1 MGRQEKDPYRPF
13 PIADAERGLVHV
25 FVRDLSV
32 DAVIGVHRHE
42 KLQAQPLL
50 INIDLTAREG
60 EAPLE
65 DKLAH
70 VVDYE
75 EIVVGIRALI
85 AEGHVRL
92 LETLAERIAAFCLCD
107 TRVLAVRV
115 RIEKLAA
122 IAGVRSVGVEIE
134 RLRASPI

>member
-1 MGRQEKDPYRPF
+1 MGVQPKDPHFPF
-13 PIADAERGLVHV
+13 PIASASQGLVHV
-25 FVRDLSV
+25 FVRDLTIE
-32 DAVIGVHRHE
+32 AVIGVHRHE
-42 KLQAQPLL
+42 KVKPQPLL

-60 EAPLE
+60 TAPLD

-75 EIVVGIRALI
+75 AVVEGVRTLI
-85 AEGHVRL
+85 AEGHMKLV
-92 LETLAERIAAFCLCD
+92 ETLAERIAAFCLGD
-107 TRVLAVRV
+107 ERVLAVRV

-134 RLRASPI
+134 RTRGA

>member
-1 MGRQEKDPYRPF
+1 MGVQENDRRFPF
-13 PIADAERGLVHV
+13 PLADAERGLVHV
-25 FVRDLSV
+25 FVRDLNV
-32 DAVIGVHRHE
+32 EAVIGVHRHE
-42 KLQAQPLL
+42 KVQPQPLL
-50 INIDLTAREG
+50 INIDLTARES

-65 DKLAH
+65 DRLAY

-75 EIVVGIRALI
+75 CVVGGVRALI

-92 LETLAERIAAFCLCD
+92 VETLAERIAEFCLTD
-107 TRVLAVRV
+107 QRVLAVRV

-134 RLRASPI
+134 RVRPA

>member
-1 MGRQEKDPYRPF
+1 MGLQERDPHFPF
-13 PIADAERGLVHV
+13 SRADAERGLVHV
-25 FVRDLSV
+25 FVRDLAV

-42 KLQAQPLL
+42 KVQAQPLL

-65 DKLAH
+65 DRLAH

-75 EIVVGIRALI
+75 QIVGGVRALI
-85 AEGHVRL
+85 AEGHVKL
-92 LETLAERIAAFCLCD
+92 LETLAERIAAYCLAD
-107 TRVLAVRV
+107 ARVLAVRV

-134 RLRASPI
+134 RVRPSPI